1 MNVKFRSRVF
11 LYLLLLLALFLASQA
26 AINVVVEWVSCR
38 VHSHESMR
46 IGLLETAHVMGL
58 SLLLVPL
65 LVGLAWNIS
74 RRLVKPLRAMAAA
87 AERVCAGHWNER
99 IETGAMPDD
108 ETKRLATSMNAAFD
122 GYAAVLKRLERFSGD
137 AAHQLR
143 TPIAAMRNLG
153 EVALARPRSE
163 AEYRRALGSM
173 LGELDRMTR
182 LVEQLLQLSQLEA
195 GALSRRFVPVSLR
208 QTVERILRAY
218 EPLAEA
224 QRLHIRTA
232 FPAADLQVL
241 GLEELVVELFG
252 NLLDNALRHTPADGT
267 IQIDMA
273 ELPGGDARVAIVDGG
288 PGIPPEYAQAVFERF
303 VQVPGSKT
311 GATGL
316 GLSLA
321 AEIARLHG
329 GTLELTNP
337 GQPGARFECRL
348 PRARAIG

>member
-1 MNVKFRSRVF
+1 MNVKFRFRVF
-11 LYLLLLLALFLASQA
+11 LYLLLLLALILAGEA
-26 AINVVVEWVSCR
+26 AINVFVEWVSSRIHHPGESLR
-38 VHSHESMR
+38 V
-46 IGLLETAHVMGL
+46 GLQETVHVLGL

-65 LVGLAWNIS
+65 LVWLAWSIS
-74 RRLVKPLRAMAAA
+74 RRVAAPLRAMAAA
-87 AERVCAGHWNER
+87 AERVCAGHWSER
-99 IETGAMPDD
+99 IETRAMPDD
-108 ETKRLATSMNAAFD
+108 ETKRLAQAMNAAFD
-122 GYAAVLKRLERFSGD
+122 GYAAVLQRLERFSGD

-163 AEYRRALGSM
+163 AEYRRTLGSM

-208 QTVERILRAY
+208 KAVEQILRAY

-224 QRLHIRTA
+224 QRLRILTA

-241 GLEELVVELFG
+241 GLEDLVVELLG
-252 NLLDNALRHTPADGT
+252 NLLDNALRHTPGGGP

-273 ELPGGDARVAIVDGG
+273 ELPGGDACVAVVDGG
-288 PGIPPEYAQAVFERF
+288 PGIPAEYATAVFERF
-303 VQVPGSKT
+303 MQIPGSKT
-311 GATGL
+311 GTTGL

-321 AEIARLHG
+321 AEIARMHG
-329 GTLELTNP
+329 GTLELATP

-348 PRARAIG
+348 PRIRV

>member
-1 MNVKFRSRVF
+1 MNLKFRSRVF
-11 LYLLLLLALFLASQA
+11 LYLLLLLALLLASQA
-26 AINVVVEWVSCR
+26 AINVFVEWLLSRAHPDVSL
-38 VHSHESMR
+38 R
-46 IGLLETAHVMGL
+46 IALEQTAHVLGL
-58 SLLLVPL
+58 SLWVVPL
-65 LVGLAWNIS
+65 LVGLAWAIS
-74 RRLVKPLRAMAAA
+74 RRVVHPLRAMAAT

-99 IETGAMPDD
+99 IPTTAMPDD
-108 ETKRLATSMNAAFD
+108 ETKRLAQAMNAAFD
-122 GYAAVLKRLERFSGD
+122 GYAAVLQRLERFSGD

-163 AEYRRALGSM
+163 AEYRRTLGSM

-182 LVEQLLQLSQLEA
+182 LVEQLLQLAQLEA

-208 QTVERILRAY
+208 QAVERVLRAY

-224 QRLHIRTA
+224 QRLRIRTA

-241 GLEELVVELFG
+241 GLEELVVELLG
-252 NLLDNALRHTPADGT
+252 NLLDNAVRHTPGGGT
-267 IQIDMA
+267 IQIDLA
-273 ELPGGDARVAIVDGG
+273 ELPGGDASVAVVDGG
-288 PGIPPEYAQAVFERF
+288 PGIPPDYAQTIFERF

-311 GATGL
+311 GTTGL

-321 AEIARLHG
+321 AEIAHLHG
-329 GTLELTNP
+329 GKLELANP

-348 PRARAIG
+348 PRARP

>member
-1 MNVKFRSRVF
+1 MNVKFRFRVF
-11 LYLLLLLALFLASQA
+11 LYLLLLLALILASQA
-26 AINVVVEWVSCR
+26 AINVFIEWLSCR
-38 VHSHESMR
+38 IHPGESMR
-46 IGLLETAHVMGL
+46 VGLQETVHVLGL

-65 LVGLAWNIS
+65 LVGLAWSLS
-74 RRLVKPLRAMAAA
+74 RRVVAPLRAMAAA
-87 AERVCAGHWNER
+87 AERVCAGHWSER
-99 IETGAMPDD
+99 IDTRAMPDD
-108 ETKRLATSMNAAFD
+108 ETKRLAQAMNAAFD
-122 GYAAVLKRLERFSGD
+122 GYAAVLQRLERFSGD

-153 EVALARPRSE
+153 EVALVRPRS
-163 AEYRRALGSM
+163 ASEYRRTMGSM

-208 QTVERILRAY
+208 KAVEQILRAY

-224 QRLHIRTA
+224 QRLRIRTA
-232 FPAADLQVL
+232 FPAADLQVQ
-241 GLEELVVELFG
+241 GLEELVVELLG
-252 NLLDNALRHTPADGT
+252 NLLDNALRHTPGGGT

-273 ELPGGDARVAIVDGG
+273 ELPGGDACVAIVDGG
-288 PGIPPEYAQAVFERF
+288 PGIPEEYATAVFERF
-303 VQVPGSKT
+303 VQIPGSKT
-311 GATGL
+311 GTTGL

-329 GTLELTNP
+329 GKLELANP

-348 PRARAIG
+348 PRVRA

>member
-11 LYLLLLLALFLASQA
+11 LYLLLLLALFLASQV
-26 AINVVVEWVSCR
+26 AINVVVEWVSSQVHPGESLR
-38 VHSHESMR
+38 V
-46 IGLLETAHVMGL
+46 GLLETAHVLGL

-65 LVGLAWNIS
+65 LAGLAWAIS
-74 RRLVKPLRAMAAA
+74 RRLVNPLRTMAAA
-87 AERVCAGHWNER
+87 AERVCAGHWDER
-99 IETGAMPDD
+99 IETRTMPDD

-122 GYAAVLKRLERFSGD
+122 GYSAVLRRLERFSGD

-163 AEYRRALGSM
+163 SEYRRTLGSM

-182 LVEQLLQLSQLEA
+182 LVEQLLQLAQLEA

-208 QTVERILRAY
+208 QAVERVLRAY

-224 QRLHIRTA
+224 QRLRIRTA

-241 GLEELVVELFG
+241 GLEELVVELLG
-252 NLLDNALRHTPADGT
+252 NLLDNALRHTPGGGT
-267 IQIDMA
+267 IQIDVA
-273 ELPGGDARVAIVDGG
+273 ELPGGDAGVAVVDGG
-288 PGIPPEYAQAVFERF
+288 PGIPPAYAQTVFERF
-303 VQVPGSKT
+303 VQIPGSKT
-311 GATGL
+311 GTTGL
-316 GLSLA
+316 GLPLA

-329 GTLELTNP
+329 GKLELANP
-337 GQPGARFECRL
+337 GQLGARFECRL
-348 PRARAIG
+348 PRARV

>member
-1 MNVKFRSRVF
+1 MNVKFRFRVF
-11 LYLLLLLALFLASQA
+11 LYLLLLLGVFLASQA
-26 AINVVVEWVSCR
+26 AINVFVEWLSCQ
-38 VHSHESMR
+38 VHPDESMR
-46 IGLLETAHVMGL
+46 VGLLETAHVLGL

-65 LVGLAWNIS
+65 LAGLAWSIS
-74 RRLVKPLRAMAAA
+74 RRLVNPLRAMAAA
-87 AERVCAGHWNER
+87 AERVCTGHWDER
-99 IETGAMPDD
+99 IETRAMPDD

-163 AEYRRALGSM
+163 SEYRRTLGSM

-182 LVEQLLQLSQLEA
+182 LVEQLLQLAQLEA

-208 QTVERILRAY
+208 QAVERVLRAY

-224 QRLHIRTA
+224 QRLQIRTA
-232 FPAADLQVL
+232 FPSADLQVL
-241 GLEELVVELFG
+241 GLEELVVELLG
-252 NLLDNALRHTPADGT
+252 NLLDNALRHTPGGGA
-267 IQIDMA
+267 IQIDVA
-273 ELPGGDARVAIVDGG
+273 EFPGGDVGVAVVDGG
-288 PGIPPEYAQAVFERF
+288 PGIPPEYAQTIFERF
-303 VQVPGSKT
+303 AQVPGSKT
-311 GATGL
+311 GTTGL

-321 AEIARLHG
+321 AEIAHLHG
-329 GTLELTNP
+329 GKLELANP

-348 PRARAIG
+348 PRAIG